1 MYENT
6 TKLEIIKIKNY
17 DILVIYFETFFIPFD
32 IFILH
37 TKYLPYFYV
46 VQYSTYLCKS
56 VLF

>member
-6 TKLEIIKIKNY
+6 TELEIIKIKNC

-37 TKYLPYFYV
+37 TKYLPYLYV
-46 VQYSTYLCKS
+46 VQYSTYLYKS
-56 VLF
+56 V